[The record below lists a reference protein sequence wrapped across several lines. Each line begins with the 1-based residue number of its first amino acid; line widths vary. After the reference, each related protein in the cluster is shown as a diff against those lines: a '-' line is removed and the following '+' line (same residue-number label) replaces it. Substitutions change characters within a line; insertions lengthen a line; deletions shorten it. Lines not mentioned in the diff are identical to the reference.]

1 MNIAARIFAELR
13 GDRAIW
19 GIIVLLSLFS
29 ILAVYSSTGTLA
41 YRFHGGNT
49 EAPLLKH
56 GIILMGGLVLT
67 YICHLM
73 DYMNYKKL
81 APFLLLVS
89 IPLLVYTLAFTEELN
104 EARRWIQV
112 PFVGLTF
119 QTSDLAELAL
129 ILYVAREISSKK
141 DYIKD
146 FKSAFLPIIIPILII
161 CGLIAPAD
169 LSTAIV
175 LFIICMIMMFIGRV
189 ALQYIFLLLMLGF
202 VVFSLLIVIHQT
214 FPEANVIRM
223 ETWKS
228 RMSEFVTS
236 PEGGFQVEQSKI
248 AIANGGWIGLGPG
261 NSVQRN
267 YLPASYSDFIY
278 AIICEEYGV
287 IGGFILI
294 GIYVLLF
301 VRITSLVTKSAKAF
315 GAMVALGLGMSL
327 IVQAFANI
335 AVSVHLIPVTGL
347 TLPMISMGG
356 TSILFTCIAFG
367 IILSVSKY
375 VEIGSKTISSEEKD
389 YKNLVNSEE
398 KDFKNLVFG
407 DDL

>member
-13 GDRAIW
+13 GDKAIW
-19 GIIVLLSLFS
+19 GIIVLLGLFS

-41 YRFHGGNT
+41 YRYHEGNT

-73 DYMNYKKL
+73 DYMNYKRL
-81 APFLLLVS
+81 APFLLLIS

-104 EARRWIQV
+104 DAHRWISV

-141 DYIKD
+141 EYIKD

-169 LSTAIV
+169 LSTAVV
-175 LFIICMIMMFIGRV
+175 LFVICMMMMFIGRV
-189 ALQYIFLLLMLGF
+189 ALQYIFLLLMMGF
-202 VVFSLLIVIHQT
+202 VVFSMLIVIHET
-214 FPEANVIRM
+214 FPGADVIRM
-223 ETWKS
+223 ETWQS
-228 RMSEFVTS
+228 RLNEFVTD
-236 PEGGFQVEQSKI
+236 PDGGFQVEQSKI

-261 NSVQRN
+261 NSIQRN
-267 YLPASYSDFIY
+267 YLPNSFSDFIY
-278 AIICEEYGV
+278 AIICEEYGLL
-287 IGGFILI
+287 GGTLLI

-301 VRITSLVTKSAKAF
+301 FRITRLVTKSAKAF

-335 AVSVHLIPVTGL
+335 AVSVHLVPVTGL

-375 VEIGSKTISSEEKD
+375 VELSSGGFSADEE
-389 YKNLVNSEE
+389 
-398 KDFKNLVFG
+398 
-407 DDL
+407 

>member
-19 GIIVLLSLFS
+19 GIIVLLAVFS

-41 YRFHGGNT
+41 YRYHGGNT

-81 APFLLLVS
+81 APFLLLISV
-89 IPLLVYTLAFTEELN
+89 PLLVYTLAFTQELN
-104 EARRWIQV
+104 EARRWISV

-119 QTSDLAELAL
+119 QTSDLAELSL

-141 DYIKD
+141 EYIKD
-146 FKSAFLPIIIPILII
+146 FRSAFLPIIIPIIVI

-175 LFIICMIMMFIGRV
+175 LFVICMLMMFIGRV
-189 ALQYIFLLLMLGF
+189 ALQYIFLLLMMGF
-202 VVFSLLIVIHQT
+202 VVFSMLIIIHQT
-214 FPEANVIRM
+214 FPNADVIRM
-223 ETWKS
+223 ETWQS
-228 RMSEFVTS
+228 RLNEFVTD
-236 PEGGFQVEQSKI
+236 PDGGFQVEQSKI

-261 NSVQRN
+261 NSIQRN
-267 YLPASYSDFIY
+267 YLPNSFSDFIY

-287 IGGFILI
+287 MGGLLLI

-301 VRITSLVTKSAKAF
+301 FRITRLVTKSTKAF

-347 TLPMISMGG
+347 TLPMVSMGG
-356 TSILFTCIAFG
+356 TSILFTCVAFG

-375 VEIGSKTISSEEKD
+375 IELSNTNFSSEDKQ
-389 YKNLVNSEE
+389 YKQEII
-398 KDFKNLVFG
+398 
-407 DDL
+407 

>member
-19 GIIVLLSLFS
+19 GIIVLLAVFS

-41 YRFHGGNT
+41 YRYHGGNT

-81 APFLLLVS
+81 APFLLLISV
-89 IPLLVYTLAFTEELN
+89 PLLVYTLAFTQELN
-104 EARRWIQV
+104 EARRWISV

-119 QTSDLAELAL
+119 QTSDLAELSL

-141 DYIKD
+141 EYIKD
-146 FKSAFLPIIIPILII
+146 FRSAFLPIIIPIIVI

-169 LSTAIV
+169 LSTGIV
-175 LFIICMIMMFIGRV
+175 LFVICMLMMFIGRV
-189 ALQYIFLLLMLGF
+189 ALQYIFLLLMMGF
-202 VVFSLLIVIHQT
+202 VVFSMLIIIHQT
-214 FPEANVIRM
+214 FPNADVIRM
-223 ETWKS
+223 ETWQS
-228 RMSEFVTS
+228 RLNEFVTD
-236 PEGGFQVEQSKI
+236 PDGGFQVEQSKI

-261 NSVQRN
+261 NSIQRN
-267 YLPASYSDFIY
+267 YLPNSFSDFIY

-287 IGGFILI
+287 MGGLLLI

-301 VRITSLVTKSAKAF
+301 FRITRLVTKSTKAF

-347 TLPMISMGG
+347 TLPMVSMGG
-356 TSILFTCIAFG
+356 TSILFTCVAFG

-375 VEIGSKTISSEEKD
+375 IELSNTNFSSEDKQ
-389 YKNLVNSEE
+389 YKQEII
-398 KDFKNLVFG
+398 
-407 DDL
+407 